1 MVANHKGSE
10 AACGLVERHY
20 RDRAAL
26 AAELAEFR
34 AEHGP
39 PTWPDQHVI
48 VHADWCTEG
57 VWCRDRIS
65 RCVFDLPIPVELM
78 GRLMD
83 WVDYFE
89 RWDPYFGETLTREES
104 AAVCEDF
111 ASEGKAIAEDLRR
124 ALPGWTVVYTDPRR
138 ALAGLFAA
146 PS

>member
-1 MVANHKGSE
+1 MGLNDTRTE
-10 AACGLVERHY
+10 AARGLVERHY

-34 AEHGP
+34 AEHGLQ
-39 PTWPDQHVI
+39 TWPDQHVI
-48 VHADWCTEG
+48 VHAEWCTEG

-89 RWDPYFGETLTREES
+89 RWDPLFGETLTREES

-111 ASEGKAIAEDLRR
+111 AGEGEVIAEDLRR
-124 ALPGWTVVYTDPRR
+124 ALPGWTVVYIDPRKS
-138 ALAGLFAA
+138 LAHLFAA